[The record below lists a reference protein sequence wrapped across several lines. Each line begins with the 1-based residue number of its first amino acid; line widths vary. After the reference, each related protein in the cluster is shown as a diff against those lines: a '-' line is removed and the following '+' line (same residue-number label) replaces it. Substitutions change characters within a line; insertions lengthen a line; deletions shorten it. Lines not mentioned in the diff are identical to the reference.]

1 MAEKKKKFTDA
12 QLEKAMRKVY
22 QMYRRRP
29 NFTGA
34 DIGYRWD
41 GETKTKELVV
51 RVHVDVKLP
60 LAELNDADIFP
71 QEVEGVPLD
80 VIEGDYKQRRSA
92 GAPTDRAPILTGG
105 LSVGRQDNSAGTLG
119 GIVMVEDNGV
129 ERPAILSNWHVLAGA
144 NARKGDPILQPG
156 RADGGSFGDE
166 VANLSDWKLNRFC
179 DAAVAALNGVRP
191 WLPVQNGGFT
201 AFEGTRNSRLDE
213 VLVKHGR
220 TTGKTKARVDGE
232 GIYRIF
238 YEVRPGVIEPRDIE
252 GFKLVPEDAG
262 NPGNLEVSEGGDSGS
277 IWYNENDR
285 NAVGLHFAGETDTDP
300 LAERAIA
307 CNMPKVLEQLNAR
320 LATFDDLVAF
330 AETAL
335 AFTRTPATQPRAELT
350 PRPDMPWPW
359 PCPPYPPFPPLPGP
373 RPGPW
378 DWRVFEPL
386 KDPRDFASIPM
397 PAIGQY
403 TAQKTSSAPT
413 IARSYATYRQMLT
426 RLELSLVDTFGPS
439 FSPLNEGEA
448 IAARL
453 PIHWDYEIARA
464 VADRGHFHG
473 VLEYYP
479 TAVFY
484 EDAVIWAHVADKL
497 TTIALDRG

>member
-1 MAEKKKKFTDA
+1 MAEKKKEITDA
-12 QLEKAMRKVY
+12 QRKKAMRKVY

-41 GETKTKELVV
+41 GDTKTEELVV
-51 RVHVDVKLP
+51 RVHVNVKIP

-71 QEVEGVPLD
+71 EEIEGVPLD

-105 LSVGRQDNSAGTLG
+105 ISVGRQDNSAGTLG
-119 GIVMVEDNGV
+119 GIVMIEDDGI
-129 ERPAILSNWHVLAGA
+129 ERPALLSNWHVLAGA
-144 NARKGDPILQPG
+144 NARLGDPILQPG

-166 VANLSDWKLNRFC
+166 VATLSDWKLNRFC
-179 DAAVAALNGVRP
+179 DAAVAALNGNRP

-201 AFEGTRNSRLDE
+201 AFEGARNSRLGE
-213 VLVKHGR
+213 VLLKHGR

-252 GFKLVPEDAG
+252 GLKLVPEDPG
-262 NPGNLEVSEGGDSGS
+262 NPGNVEVSEGGDSGS
-277 IWYNENDR
+277 IWYNENDL

-320 LATFDDLVAF
+320 LATFDDLVTF
-330 AETAL
+330 ADTAL
-335 AFTRTPATQPRAELT
+335 AFTRAPVMPTRAELT
-350 PRPDMPWPW
+350 PRPDWPW
-359 PCPPYPPFPPLPGP
+359 PCPPYSPVPPLPGP
-373 RPGPW
+373 RPSPW
-378 DWRVFEPL
+378 NGRVSEPFG
-386 KDPRDFASIPM
+386 DPRDIMDVPM
-397 PAIGQY
+397 PAIGRY
-403 TAQKTSSAPT
+403 TPQRSPSYRT
-413 IARSYATYRQMLT
+413 IARSEDTYSQMLV
-426 RLELSLVDTFGPS
+426 RLELSLVDAYGPS

-448 IAARL
+448 IAVRL

-464 VADRGHFHG
+464 VADRGHFRG

-484 EDAVIWAHVADKL
+484 EDAVIWAHVAEKL
-497 TTIALDRG
+497 TTIARRPG